1 MQQSISSYL
10 PLFFSLWFES
20 SRKAMYD
27 TPAALA
33 LRQKKPPPSLST
45 ETGDSKMDALCQPG
59 LLCPTLCVGT
69 TLSAIDFYFD
79 LSFVVSGD
87 SRPLLRYYNWVLNP
101 SWQPV
106 PWPGF
111 FAVACVFTPQLTFC
125 LRSNLIIAGMYI
137 FYLPVCVR
145 YFGII
150 KRNDGLRMWWTI
162 AVLRIILFFF
172 GIAGLA
178 SEGCAELLPTSM

>member
-1 MQQSISSYL
+1 
-10 PLFFSLWFES
+10 
-20 SRKAMYD
+20 
-27 TPAALA
+27 
-33 LRQKKPPPSLST
+33 
-45 ETGDSKMDALCQPG
+45 MDALCQLG

-162 AVLRIILFFF
+162 AVLRIILFSF